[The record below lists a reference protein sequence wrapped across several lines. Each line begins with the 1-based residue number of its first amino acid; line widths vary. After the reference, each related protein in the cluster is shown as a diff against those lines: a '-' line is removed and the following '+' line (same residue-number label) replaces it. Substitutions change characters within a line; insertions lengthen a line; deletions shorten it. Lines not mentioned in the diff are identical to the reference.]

1 LPITVSSQTV
11 SGKVYDDE
19 TTVSGVEINNV
30 TKKIMTLTDD
40 DGNFKIKASINDTLV
55 FKSHFH
61 LPQPLIVNQNH
72 FEDVIVIE
80 LKTIVNE
87 LDKVYVEKMNA
98 KEFEAMEVENTMI
111 KQLKSDMEL
120 QPYLYEPPPILNM
133 DFKAIGALI
142 AKLFKNKNKSEPI
155 TMANYYDL
163 KALFE
168 SDPYF
173 NSEFLISELKI
184 ERQYHPLFI
193 DFCEAKGIEKR
204 LLLKENKFLLIEI
217 LIKYSDEFLEDNK
230 D

>member
-1 LPITVSSQTV
+1 
-11 SGKVYDDE
+11 
-19 TTVSGVEINNV
+19 
-30 TKKIMTLTDD
+30 
-40 DGNFKIKASINDTLV
+40 
-55 FKSHFH
+55 
-61 LPQPLIVNQNH
+61 
-72 FEDVIVIE
+72 
-80 LKTIVNE
+80 
-87 LDKVYVEKMNA
+87 VEKMNA

-155 TMANYYDL
+155 IMANYYDL

-184 ERQYHPLFI
+184 ESQYHPLFI

-217 LIKYSDEFLEDNK
+217 LIKYSNEFLEANK